1 MTEPT
6 DPSLPLID
14 TGIPTAPRLSLV
26 QKRPAM
32 EAVVVGLLAFALG
45 LGIGELWKPSGTGT
59 RSAAA
64 PRVADAGAPGP
75 AAIDVV
81 GALGRL
87 MPEGDLIA
95 LAPPFAA
102 GDARVARILVHEGQR
117 VAAGQLVAE
126 LDNLPQRLAS
136 HAMALAELQTRQA
149 ALAQARSVAR
159 LAHAEALASRLRA
172 TATRRAADLELARQN
187 ELAAAGMTTRAVL
200 EQVQSQAAQAAA
212 EEGRAEAAVERFP
225 QRDIDRQTDVQLAVR
240 NVESAKAALARAE
253 QELSAAR
260 VASPSDGTVIALH
273 VRVGER
279 PGDRGIASLGNTDR
293 MAAEL
298 EVYQT
303 DVRRLTVGQEV
314 SLTAAALDKPLRGK
328 VSRIGLEVMRQAV
341 LAADP
346 VAHTDARVVKVQ
358 VTLDD
363 ESTARSHA
371 LTGLQVIGRVRVGT
385 P

>member
-1 MTEPT
+1 M
-6 DPSLPLID
+6 
-14 TGIPTAPRLSLV
+14 
-26 QKRPAM
+26 
-32 EAVVVGLLAFALG
+32 
-45 LGIGELWKPSGTGT
+45 
-59 RSAAA
+59 
-64 PRVADAGAPGP
+64 
-75 AAIDVV
+75 
-81 GALGRL
+81 
-87 MPEGDLIA
+87 
-95 LAPPFAA
+95 
-102 GDARVARILVHEGQR
+102 
-117 VAAGQLVAE
+117 
-126 LDNLPQRLAS
+126 
-136 HAMALAELQTRQA
+136 
-149 ALAQARSVAR
+149 
-159 LAHAEALASRLRA
+159 
-172 TATRRAADLELARQN
+172 
-187 ELAAAGMTTRAVL
+187 
-200 EQVQSQAAQAAA
+200 
-212 EEGRAEAAVERFP
+212 
-225 QRDIDRQTDVQLAVR
+225 
-240 NVESAKAALARAE
+240 ESAKAALARAE